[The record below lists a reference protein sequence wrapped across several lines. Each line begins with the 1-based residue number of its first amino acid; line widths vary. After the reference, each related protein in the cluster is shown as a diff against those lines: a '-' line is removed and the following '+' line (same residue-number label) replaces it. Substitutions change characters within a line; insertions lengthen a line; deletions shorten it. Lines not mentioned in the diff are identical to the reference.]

1 MAYVVINAL
10 LYLALL
16 LVYWKHKK
24 VFDAGTLLICM
35 WLVVAVAGV
44 AYYLENPLSWRFQ
57 LWPFLFIFICFL
69 LLSRYIFRYR
79 FGEKA
84 IYRLAYTKNRIID
97 ILCWFYLICVVI
109 KLINEGLNFSALSLL
124 QVAEDSAE
132 AYEDHLS
139 YEFQGGPIAYIATVY
154 VQYFS
159 NACIIWGFNCLC
171 QSRKLSSFLFLFFP
185 FISAFGE
192 GIFYGSRNTIVM
204 AVMVY
209 ICAYVLYQKLIPRK
223 SKIVIYISSSVVGI
237 IVLLYLLAIAE
248 SRFGIDTPA
257 SEDNSILAY
266 LGQSMLQFNYGLAD
280 TIRGTYDGAM
290 HFKNL
295 YTLIDFSV
303 PKRFSADSMLGTHIS
318 TGFVTIVG
326 FFVMDFGYI
335 GTTIC
340 CILFPLLMKEICFR
354 PKGFTLPAM
363 YIFLFYLTRMMRGS
377 MVFSGPGADA
387 SYFFAI
393 IFAVLLKI
401 AMIMGALLFKDK
413 KRVNKSICYDT
424 REFS

>member
-1 MAYVVINAL
+1 MAYIVINVL

-16 LVYWKHKK
+16 LVYWRRKK

-57 LWPFLFIFICFL
+57 LWPFLYIFICFL
-69 LLSRYIFRYR
+69 LLSSYIFRYR

-84 IYRLAYTKNRIID
+84 IYRLAYTKNKIID

-109 KLINEGLNFSALSLL
+109 KLINQGLNFSALSLL

-132 AYEDHLS
+132 AYQDHLT
-139 YEFQGGPIAYIATVY
+139 YEFKGGPVAYIATVY

-159 NACIIWGFNCLC
+159 NVCVIWGFNCLC
-171 QSRKLSSFLFLFFP
+171 QCRKLSSFLFLFFP

-209 ICAYVLYQKLIPRK
+209 ICAFVLYKKLIPRK
-223 SKIVIYISSSVVGI
+223 SKIAIYISSSVVGI

-257 SEDNSILAY
+257 SEENGIIAY
-266 LGQSMLQFNYGLAD
+266 LGQSMLQFNYGVAD
-280 TIRGTYDGAM
+280 IDHRIFGGALNFKSTY
-290 HFKNL
+290 NL
-295 YTLIDFSV
+295 LGIQLPPTF
-303 PKRFSADSMLGTHIS
+303 RTDSLGTHVG
-318 TGFVTIVG
+318 TGFITLIG
-326 FFVMDFGYI
+326 FLVIDFGYI
-335 GTTIC
+335 GTIIC

-363 YIFLFYLTRMMRGS
+363 YIFLFYLTRMMRGA
-377 MVFSGPGADA
+377 MVYSGPGADA